1 MAGER
6 THVLNRDL
14 WIVHITHPAQSVCQ
28 CPVGSLLSLFSPS
41 NTANKLRS
49 VWCVGRSGVSS
60 RPTAGNFVTCA
71 VLLVVPETVY
81 VSNARI
87 HELSR

>member
-1 MAGER
+1 VDRPHHPSR
-6 THVLNRDL
+6 TISMSVSGGLPSL
-14 WIVHITHPAQSVCQ
+14 AFLSFQS
-28 CPVGSLLSLFSPS
+28 P

-87 HELSR
+87 HEL